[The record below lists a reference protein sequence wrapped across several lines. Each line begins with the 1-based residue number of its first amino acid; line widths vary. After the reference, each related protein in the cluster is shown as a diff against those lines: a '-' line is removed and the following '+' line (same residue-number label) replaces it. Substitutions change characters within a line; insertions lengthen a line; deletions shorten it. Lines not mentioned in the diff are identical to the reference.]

1 MRAILAWI
9 LLSAFSATVLTALAA
24 PTQATA
30 GQAASTTPPPHSLT
44 RDDVEAYFDGFFPDA
59 LNRTHIAGAVVVVVK
74 DGKVLLEKGYG
85 YADVDARK
93 PVDAAR
99 TLFRPGSISKLFV
112 WTAVMQL
119 VEQGKLSLD
128 RDVNDYLDFT
138 IPDAF
143 GRPITLRNLMT
154 HTGGFEEHLK
164 SIMVYDPARMHSLR
178 ESLMANIPA
187 RIFPPGEVPAYS
199 NFGACLAAY
208 IVQRVSGEIFAD
220 YVARHIFTPLK
231 MTHSTFVQPLPSNR
245 AADLSKSYILAS
257 DKPKAPE
264 LYNFGPSGGMF
275 ATGDD
280 MAHFMI
286 AHLNR
291 GSYEGTAIL
300 RPQTVA
306 LMHRT
311 AFQATP
317 PLPGM
322 ALGFYHEDRD
332 GLTIIGHGGDTIV
345 FHSDLHLILERNVGL
360 FVSLNSAGNDPSLI
374 DSLRPFLLD
383 HFLERYF
390 PAPEPAPVVVVKS
403 AVADASK
410 VSGFYIV
417 SRRSESNFLSVMR
430 FALPVVVVAN
440 KDGSLE
446 FPTFAAV
453 GVTGRWIEVAPFV
466 WRQPHSAFRI
476 VARAINGQVK
486 FLSSDMF
493 PPVLV
498 FQPVS
503 VWRSFAFVLSTVVI
517 SLLILALSVLFWP
530 IKALLRW
537 RYNRPFALKVRDRVL
552 YRGARIVALVYVV
565 TLAAWVWF
573 ILAGEADLS
582 LFDTPSDTLI
592 RILQLLSVA
601 AIAGS
606 VIPILEFAST
616 LRDRQRPWWT
626 KATAGL
632 VAIACIVLATFLIG
646 YNFITASLNY

>member
-1 MRAILAWI
+1 MRAFFAAI
-9 LLSAFSATVLTALAA
+9 LLSTLSAIAVNASTVPP
-24 PTQATA
+24 PTGTGQATSA
-30 GQAASTTPPPHSLT
+30 RPPAHPLT
-44 RDDVEAYFDGFFPDA
+44 REDAGAYFDGFFPDA
-59 LNRTHIAGAVVVVVK
+59 LSRAQIAGAVVVVVK
-74 DGKVLLEKGYG
+74 DGKILLEKGYG

-93 PVDAAR
+93 PVDPAR

-119 VEQGKLSLD
+119 VEQGRLNLD
-128 RDVNDYLDFT
+128 RDVNDYLDFR

-143 GRPITLRNLMT
+143 GKPITLRDLMT
-154 HTGGFEEHLK
+154 HTAGFEEHLK
-164 SIMVYDPARMHSLR
+164 AIMVYDPARMRGLR
-178 ESLMANIPA
+178 ESLIAGIPA
-187 RIFPPGEVPAYS
+187 RIYPPGEVPAYS

-208 IVQRVSGEIFAD
+208 IVQRVSGEMFAH
-220 YVARHIFTPLK
+220 YIAHHVFAPLK
-231 MTHSTFVQPLPSNR
+231 MMHSTFVQPLPLRR
-245 AADLSKSYILAS
+245 APDLSQSYILAS
-257 DKPKAPE
+257 DKPKPPE

-291 GSYEGTAIL
+291 GNYDGTQIL
-300 RPQTVA
+300 KPETVE

-322 ALGFYHEDRD
+322 ALGFYHEDRG

-383 HFLERYF
+383 HFLARYF
-390 PAPEPAPVVVVKS
+390 PAPEPPAALAVKT
-403 AVADASK
+403 AVADAAK
-410 VSGFYIV
+410 VAGFYVV
-417 SRRSESNFLSVMR
+417 SRRSETNFLSAMR
-430 FALPVVVVAN
+430 FTLPVIVVAN

-453 GVTGRWIEVAPFV
+453 GVVGRWIEVAPFV
-466 WRQPHSAFRI
+466 WRQPFGAFRI
-476 VARAINGQVK
+476 VARLANGQVK

-498 FQPVS
+498 FQKVS
-503 VWRSFAFVLSTVVI
+503 FWRSFAFVLSAVAGA
-517 SLLILALSVLFWP
+517 LLMLALVALFWP

-537 RYNRPFALKVRDRVL
+537 RYGQPFVLQGRNRAL
-552 YRGARIVALVYVV
+552 YRATRIVALLYVV
-565 TLAAWVWF
+565 TLAAWSWF

-582 LFDTPSDTLI
+582 LFDTPSDGLI
-592 RILQLLSVA
+592 RVLQFLSVA
-601 AIAGS
+601 AIAGTI
-606 VIPILEFAST
+606 IPVLEFWSA

-626 KATAGL
+626 KATDGL
-632 VAIACIVLATFLIG
+632 VVIACIVLATFLIS